1 MAGHKHPSYL
11 KIYFTLLILFIISV
25 LGPELAEILGLEG
38 VSRVVLVLS
47 TLWYRYMESLPRL
60 CVLHALEGRED
71 LRSLYSTG
79 MSFVAVRFLF
89 RNGN

>member
-11 KIYFTLLILFIISV
+11 KIYFTLVILFIISV

-47 TLWYRYMESLPRL
+47 TAFGIALWKAYLVCAKDRQAP
-60 CVLHALEGRED
+60 V
-71 LRSLYSTG
+71 
-79 MSFVAVRFLF
+79 VAHLA
-89 RNGN
+89 NDQ

>member
-47 TLWYRYMESLPRL
+47 TAFGIAIWKANL
-60 CVLHALEGRED
+60 V
-71 LRSLYSTG
+71 
-79 MSFVAVRFLF
+79 
-89 RNGN
+89 